1 MASATSAATLERMD
15 PSRHARRRWVEHV
28 PFGPLGALA
37 FLILG
42 LAAAALVLVVIP
54 RGFDIESSC
63 ITATGLQRTGGDDYV
78 GAFVLLG
85 TLGWL
90 ATFLGMIFAN
100 IADRRRLAALLPFVW
115 FSGLLVAA
123 LAVAILVGP
132 APCPSA
138 ATATR

>member
-1 MASATSAATLERMD
+1 MD
-15 PSRHARRRWVEHV
+15 PSRQVPRRWLEHV

-37 FLILG
+37 FLLLG

-63 ITATGLQRTGGDDYV
+63 LTATGLQRTGGDDYV
-78 GAFVLLG
+78 GGFVLLG

-100 IADRRRLAALLPFVW
+100 IADRRRLAALLPLLW
-115 FSGLLVAA
+115 FSGLVAAA
-123 LAVAILVGP
+123 LAVAILLGP
-132 APCPSA
+132 TPCPS
-138 ATATR
+138 